1 MAIVRLVLA
10 VLSGFVRQFP
20 ATGVPEAS
28 DQRRD
33 PVRNVRSHSRMVKKK
48 AATAKRPKH
57 RASWKG
63 NLTFGL
69 VAIPVQ
75 AFNALNREQSD
86 IHFHQLHSTCHR
98 RIHYEKVCP
107 VHGEVPPDEIVSGY
121 EYRKGRYVEIEP
133 EELDA
138 LRTERERSLAIDTFV
153 EPETIDPIYLDGRMY
168 YLVPDSGAE
177 EPYAVM
183 AEAMER
189 EERYGIGQ
197 VVFSGKEQ
205 LAMVRSVDGVLH
217 MAMLNYD
224 EEIRSP
230 DEVASSIKHPRKI
243 NRQVQL
249 AQALIR
255 NWYSRDFDFTEYD
268 DTYRKKVKKLIEA
281 KVEGREI
288 VTPGEEVETPEVI
301 NLMDALKKSVAQTTH
316 HGNGNGRGKRSRRR
330 RA

>member
-1 MAIVRLVLA
+1 MCNSLAIMA
-10 VLSGFVRQFP
+10 
-20 ATGVPEAS
+20 
-28 DQRRD
+28 
-33 PVRNVRSHSRMVKKK
+33 KKK
-48 AATAKRPKH
+48 KPAARRPKH

-63 NLTFGL
+63 NLSFGL
-69 VAIPVQ
+69 VSFPVQ

-86 IHFHQLHSTCHR
+86 VHFNQLHAECHR
-98 RIHYEKVCP
+98 RIQYQKVCP
-107 VHGEVPPDEIVSGY
+107 VHGEVSQDEIVSGY
-121 EYRKGRYVEIEP
+121 EYRKGKYVEIEP
-133 EELDA
+133 EEIDA
-138 LRTERERSLAIDTFV
+138 LRTERERALTIDTFV
-153 EPETIDPIYLDGRMY
+153 EPEAIDPLYLDGRMY
-168 YLVPDSGAE
+168 YLMPASEAAE

-189 EERYGIGQ
+189 EERFGVGQ

-230 DEVASSIKHPRKI
+230 DEMRAALKRPRKI

-255 NWYSRDFDFTEYD
+255 NWFSREFDFTDYD
-268 DTYRKKVKKLIEA
+268 DTYREKVKRLIKA

-288 VTPGEEVETPEVI
+288 VTPGDEEPEPDVV
-301 NLMDALKKSVAQTTH
+301 NLMDALKKSVAAMD
-316 HGNGNGRGKRSRRR
+316 GNGRTKRKRSRRR
-330 RA
+330 SA

>member
-1 MAIVRLVLA
+1 MAARK
-10 VLSGFVRQFP
+10 SKR
-20 ATGVPEAS
+20 AS
-28 DQRRD
+28 K
-33 PVRNVRSHSRMVKKK
+33 RS
-48 AATAKRPKH
+48 KH

-69 VAIPVQ
+69 VSFPVQ
-75 AFNALNREQSD
+75 AFNAFNREQSD
-86 IHFHQLHSTCHR
+86 IHFHQLHATCHR
-98 RIHYEKVCP
+98 RIQYQKVCP
-107 VHGEVPPDEIVSGY
+107 VHGEVSNDEIVSGY
-121 EYRKGRYVEIEP
+121 EYAKGKYVEIDD
-133 EELDA
+133 EEIDA
-138 LRTERERSLAIDTFV
+138 LATQRERSLTIDTFI

-168 YLVPDSGAE
+168 YLMPGGAGAE

-189 EERYGIGQ
+189 EERYGVGQ

-224 EEIRSP
+224 EEIKSP
-230 DEVASSIKHPRKI
+230 DEMAAALKTPRKI

-255 NWYSRDFDFTEYD
+255 NWYSREFDFTSYQD
-268 DTYRKKVKKLIEA
+268 KYRKKVKELIKA

-288 VTPGEEVETPEVI
+288 VTPGEEEEPREVV
-301 NLMDALKKSVAQTTH
+301 NLLDALKRSVAQTSGH
-316 HGNGNGRGKRSRRR
+316 AKHSRRKR
-330 RA
+330 RSA

>member
-1 MAIVRLVLA
+1 MSNAEESGMAA
-10 VLSGFVRQFP
+10 
-20 ATGVPEAS
+20 
-28 DQRRD
+28 
-33 PVRNVRSHSRMVKKK
+33 KKK
-48 AATAKRPKH
+48 STRTSRSKH

-69 VAIPVQ
+69 VSFPVEAIN
-75 AFNALNREQSD
+75 AFNREQSD
-86 IHFHQLHSTCHR
+86 IHFHQLHATCHR

-107 VHGEVPPDEIVSGY
+107 VHGEVSADEIVSGY
-121 EYRKGRYVEIEP
+121 EYAKGKYVEIEP
-133 EELDA
+133 EEIDA
-138 LRTERERSLAIDTFV
+138 LRTERERSLTIDTFV

-168 YLVPDSGAE
+168 YLLPSSGAE

-183 AEAMER
+183 TEAMER
-189 EERYGIGQ
+189 QERYGVGQ

-230 DEVASSIKHPRKI
+230 ESVAKALKRPRKI

-249 AQALIR
+249 AEALIR
-255 NWYSRDFDFTEYD
+255 NWFSRDFDFAGYD
-268 DTYRKKVKKLIEA
+268 DQYRKKMKELIKA

-288 VTPGEEVETPEVI
+288 VAPGEEEEQPEVI
-301 NLMDALKKSVAQTTH
+301 NLLDALKQSVAKA
-316 HGNGNGRGKRSRRR
+316 GSSGKAKRRKR
-330 RA
+330 KSA